1 MIFLLILKWWK
12 KAAERLGKAEQKSRY
27 ATLFAIILPVPEAL
41 LQAIPGI

>member
-1 MIFLLILKWWK
+1 MIFLLVLKRFEWF
-12 KAAERLGKAEQKSRY
+12 GKAEQKSRY